1 MFAGNTSRSLRIV
14 VPALLVAL
22 VAALLTGSAAG
33 EEKLS
38 DLKARMDKVQA
49 ELDAST
55 ARITRVHAIEEELET
70 RLSSIRSEMNRLSKR
85 TRKLQ
90 AKAVARAAELYKAG
104 DSTVVDILLG
114 SEDIAELSDQ
124 AEILSQISMGDN
136 GVFIELARATN
147 RFEELEVELRD
158 KSLELAEAKSELKE
172 EADRLQA
179 QFNSVSGDYKELQ
192 AKLMAAKPS
201 APAGTAPKA
210 ATAVSMPSTGGM
222 YCPIGGPTSFVDS
235 WGDARSGGRSH
246 QGVDMMAAYGTPQV
260 AIVSGTITY
269 AGYSS
274 LGGNVQYLSGD
285 DGNLYV
291 YVHQASHTVTSGHVS
306 AGQQISVVG
315 DTGNAAGNP
324 HLHFESHP
332 GGGAAVNPYPL
343 VRSLC

>member
-1 MFAGNTSRSLRIV
+1 M
-14 VPALLVAL
+14 LLIAL
-22 VAALLTGSAAG
+22 VAAVLGGSAAG
-33 EEKLS
+33 EEQLS
-38 DLKARMDKVQA
+38 DLKARMNKVQA
-49 ELDAST
+49 DLDASA
-55 ARITRVHAIEEELET
+55 ARITEIHATEEELDT
-70 RLSSIRSEMNRLSKR
+70 RLKSIGAEMKHLAKR
-85 TRKLQ
+85 NKKLQ
-90 AKAVARAAELYKAG
+90 KKAVARAAELYKSG

-136 GVFIELARATN
+136 GVFIELARATD
-147 RFEELEVELRD
+147 RFEALEVELKE
-158 KSLELAEAKSELKE
+158 KSVELAEIRAEMKK

-179 QFNSVSGDYKELQ
+179 QFASVSGEYKELQ
-192 AKLMAAKPS
+192 TKLAQTRQVTRPAGGS
-201 APAGTAPKA
+201 AAPAVQTA
-210 ATAVSMPSTGGM
+210 SLPSTGGM
-222 YCPIGGPTSFVDS
+222 YCPVGGATSFVDS

-246 QGVDMMAAYGTPQV
+246 QGVDMMAARGTPQV
-260 AIVSGTITY
+260 AITSGTITY

-291 YVHQASHTVTSGHVS
+291 YVHQDSNTVTSGHVN

-324 HLHFESHP
+324 HLHFEYHP

>member
-1 MFAGNTSRSLRIV
+1 MFAGNTSRSIRIV

-22 VAALLTGSAAG
+22 VAAVLTGSAAG

-49 ELDAST
+49 ELDASA
-55 ARITRVHAIEEELET
+55 ARISRVHAIEEELET
-70 RLSSIRSEMNRLSKR
+70 RLSSIRSEMNHLGKR

-104 DSTVVDILLG
+104 DSTIVDILLG

-147 RFEELEVELRD
+147 RFEELEIELRD
-158 KSLELAEAKSELKE
+158 KSLELAEAKAELKKESEL
-172 EADRLQA
+172 LQA
-179 QFNSVSGDYKELQ
+179 QFDSVAGDYKALQ
-192 AKLMAAKPS
+192 SKLMAARPS
-201 APAGTAPKA
+201 SGPAPQA
-210 ATAVSMPSTGGM
+210 ATASLPSTGGM
-222 YCPIGGPTSFVDS
+222 YCPVGGPTSFVDS

-285 DGNLYV
+285 DGHLYI
-291 YVHQASHTVTSGHVS
+291 YVHQASNTVSSGHVN

-324 HLHFESHP
+324 HLHFEYHP